1 MVRFKTYKDLDDEY
15 RYKNK
20 YKYQKNTQKMPK
32 CQGLTKRGTPCSL
45 TTPSKDCASWCHLHR
60 PREDCSICLDSI
72 SPSTI
77 HHIGCDGKH
86 VFHKA
91 CINTWFLDHDSCPM
105 CRAEVANPLP
115 IILPRLPVPV
125 LPPPPPEFFQ
135 SIAAFV
141 RLSLQDDPTMRVSL
155 YFDME
160 TGAMDDA
167 VFWNSRIDDDSNVIA
182 YIFIDGVQRC
192 VLYRWW

>member
-1 MVRFKTYKDLDDEY
+1 
-15 RYKNK
+15 
-20 YKYQKNTQKMPK
+20 MPK

-45 TTPSKDCASWCHLHR
+45 SATATKDHASLCHLHC
-60 PREDCSICLDSI
+60 PREDCSICLDKI

-77 HHIGCDGKH
+77 HHIGCDGDH

-91 CINTWFLDHDSCPM
+91 CINAWFIDHDTCPM
-105 CRAEVANPLP
+105 CRSEVVNPLP
-115 IILPRLPVPV
+115 ILFPRLPDHAPEQ
-125 LPPPPPEFFQ
+125 PPPPPDLFR

-160 TGAMDDA
+160 TGHMDDA
-167 VFWNSRIDDDSNVIA
+167 VFWNSDNNDDSDFGVIA
-182 YIFIDGVQRC
+182 YIFIDDVQRC